1 MKKILYSFVALAGCL
16 ALTQCDS
23 YLSVTSPDKSGD
35 EFVTSSVSETYKT
48 LSYCYGTYRGGVAAG
63 GNYNWNDS
71 ASDAEYY
78 PEATSNNGRIG
89 YLQPTAVGVNDRSG
103 QFNNLYKILARCARI
118 AGIIE
123 KKDEFTGANGVNDW
137 TQLYGE
143 AWTMWGYC
151 YLELVKHFG
160 DVPFGIE
167 NQIVDS
173 YTLASRFDILDAVI
187 AKLKEVEPLM
197 YDLGEGGITAERMS
211 RTFANQIIAEANMF
225 AGGWQTIRTDV
236 AGLYGDVKFESKNLS
251 SNTKADYARRT
262 DWKEYY
268 NEAQT
273 YLRKVLG
280 ERKGSSRLLTS
291 DDRAVANNPFQRGFQ
306 YIMDMQVSPESLYEV
321 GNIAPFQSERPYS
334 QGRPSDGATKNAAP
348 CKVFS
353 GIRVLPTFYYT
364 GYEDGDKRW
373 DASAVVTGSDGK
385 GNEKLVSFKSGSRTN
400 GGIPTNK
407 WDINKMAN
415 PYVVACRNS
424 GMNYAFFRV
433 PITMLELAEV
443 DAALGETTE
452 ALSMLNQLRARAFG
466 DESHALS
473 GLSGE
478 ALVKAVLTEY
488 KRETLGEGN
497 IKFSQIRSGYFPEY
511 AIQARKDIKK
521 LIAGLEKDGYYTF
534 DNGRTLSAYVWTK
547 LVDLTGKDIA
557 TLTYDVAAG
566 ETNPA
571 RKPGWR
577 GVYDYTSIASVA
589 SVVSGTKHNL
599 AIEGLFE
606 KLSDARIAELEA
618 DGYTKAN
625 WGVDIVAGKDGLFD
639 YNVLSGI
646 ELSNVPLYFHPIPLE
661 TIQQSKGNV
670 TNGYGLPQQ

>member
-1 MKKILYSFVALAGCL
+1 MKKILYSLLVLGACL
-16 ALTQCDS
+16 SFTRCNN
-23 YLSVTSPDKSGD
+23 YLSVSSPNKSDDG
-35 EFVTSSVSETYKT
+35 FVTSSVSETYKT
-48 LSYCYGTYRGGVAAG
+48 LSYCYGVYRGVAAG

-78 PEATSNNGRIG
+78 PEANSNNGRIG
-89 YLQPTAVGVNDRSG
+89 YLRPAEVGVDNKSS
-103 QFNNLYKILARCARI
+103 QFNNLYTILARCARVADII
-118 AGIIE
+118 AE
-123 KKDEFTGANGVNDW
+123 KEEFTSAKGVNDW

-167 NQIVDS
+167 NQIVES

-187 AKLKEVEPLM
+187 AKLKEVEPMM

-211 RTFANQIIAEANMF
+211 RTFANQVIAEANLF
-225 AGGWQTIRTDV
+225 AGGYQTIRTDV
-236 AGLYGDVKFESKNLS
+236 DGLYGDVKFDSKGYT
-251 SNTKADYARRT
+251 SNTKADYVRRS
-262 DWKEYY
+262 DWKNYY
-268 NEAQT
+268 TEAQA

-280 ERKGSSRLLTS
+280 ERKGTSRLLTA
-291 DDRAVANNPFQRGFQ
+291 DDRSYADNPFQRGFQ
-306 YIMDMQVSPESLYEV
+306 YIMDMEVSPESLYEV
-321 GNIAPFQSERPYS
+321 GHKAANGNAERPYS
-334 QGRPSDGATKNAAP
+334 QGRPSDGASKNAAP
-348 CKVFS
+348 CKVFG
-353 GIRVLPTFYYT
+353 GIRVTPTFYYT

-385 GNEKLVSFKSGSRTN
+385 GSEKMVTLASGSRIN
-400 GGIPTNK
+400 GGIAINK
-407 WDINKMAN
+407 WDINKMAS

-443 DAALGETTE
+443 DAALGETAE
-452 ALSMLNQLRARAFG
+452 ALDMLNQLRDRAFG
-466 DESHALS
+466 DTAHRLS

-478 ALVKAVLTEY
+478 ELVKAVLAEY
-488 KRETLGEGN
+488 SRETLGEGN
-497 IKFSQIRSGYFPEY
+497 IKFSQIRTGYFPDY
-511 AIQARKDIKK
+511 CIKARADIKK
-521 LIAGLEKDGYYTF
+521 VIAGLEADGYYTF
-534 DNGRTLSAYVWTK
+534 ENGRTISAYVWTK
-547 LVDLTGKDIA
+547 LVDVTGKGVA
-557 TLTYDVAAG
+557 TNTYDAAVG

-571 RKPGWR
+571 LTPGWR
-577 GVYDYTSIASVA
+577 GGYDYTTISIVA
-589 SVVSGTKHNL
+589 SLVTGTEHNL

-625 WGVDIVAGKDGLFD
+625 WGVDMVAGKDGLFD
-639 YNVLSGI
+639 YNILSGI
-646 ELSNVPLYFHPIPLE
+646 ELSKVPLYYHPIPLE